1 MMLSGV
7 VAGCHEG
14 EKSSCCHPSTWGVS
28 MSAPGVDVAR
38 GHRGA
43 GFPCRSDTEDL
54 GAGGWTRS
62 VLPLLLDARSVWEVK
77 DGAAFYKINQQI
89 SARFDVTFQC
99 RNKGGLLALHRG
111 DAQVIFSRYLA

>member
-14 EKSSCCHPSTWGVS
+14 EESSCCHPSTWGVS

-54 GAGGWTRS
+54 AL
-62 VLPLLLDARSVWEVK
+62 V
-77 DGAAFYKINQQI
+77 DG
-89 SARFDVTFQC
+89 
-99 RNKGGLLALHRG
+99 RG
-111 DAQVIFSRYLA
+111 VPSCCS